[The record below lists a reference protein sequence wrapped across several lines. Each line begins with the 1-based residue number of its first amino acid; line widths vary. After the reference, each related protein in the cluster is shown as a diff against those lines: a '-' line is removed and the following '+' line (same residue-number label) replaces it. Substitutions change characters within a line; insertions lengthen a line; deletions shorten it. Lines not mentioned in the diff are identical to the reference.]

1 MCDQRHCNQV
11 LYVSESTLF
20 STPTV
25 GYPTCSDKWRPDEW
39 RPDKWRP
46 DKWHLTLFAAI
57 LLEQCNFRIF
67 VTCTKMNAK
76 FHILSENQNSSTQN
90 IDAWGCDS
98 CFSTPHFQSAQI
110 SQIKLRLKGLKI
122 PLEAVLL
129 PIKFSSPILRL
140 TSSDQEISP
149 RTEDVL
155 TLCGGQEL
163 DEGRRKKLKRKERK
177 GYAPFRPS
185 LVGLRV
191 SCIGS
196 SLDRLRPAAWGR
208 SSCRRCVPL
217 LALAGTPL
225 RLSFVGSPRRVL
237 GCGMWGRSC
246 FMRDEL
252 LLPDC
257 RTHGEAILLAQRGN
271 APLERA
277 FTSPNTQNYLLP
289 ATRKLFRSEHGRLK
303 LFSSHI
309 TRQQAS
315 SRSELKQELLAT
327 CSV

>member
-1 MCDQRHCNQV
+1 M
-11 LYVSESTLF
+11 
-20 STPTV
+20 
-25 GYPTCSDKWRPDEW
+25 
-39 RPDKWRP
+39 
-46 DKWHLTLFAAI
+46 TLFAAI

-149 RTEDVL
+149 RTEDAS

-177 GYAPFRPS
+177 GYPPFCPS

-196 SLDRLRPAAWGR
+196 SLDRLRPAA
-208 SSCRRCVPL
+208 
-217 LALAGTPL
+217 
-225 RLSFVGSPRRVL
+225 
-237 GCGMWGRSC
+237 
-246 FMRDEL
+246 
-252 LLPDC
+252 
-257 RTHGEAILLAQRGN
+257 
-271 APLERA
+271 
-277 FTSPNTQNYLLP
+277 
-289 ATRKLFRSEHGRLK
+289 
-303 LFSSHI
+303 
-309 TRQQAS
+309 
-315 SRSELKQELLAT
+315 
-327 CSV
+327 